1 MINKIFD
8 IHNEYIELICKICS
22 IPSSDIKWIKN
33 DKILSNK
40 IKKIFIKNDE
50 CLVTILTINVS

>member
-8 IHNEYIELICKICS
+8 IHNEYIEFICKICS
-22 IPSSDIKWIKN
+22 IPLSDIKWIKN

-40 IKKIFIKNDE
+40 IKKIFIENDE
-50 CLVTILTINVS
+50 CLTTILIVNVS